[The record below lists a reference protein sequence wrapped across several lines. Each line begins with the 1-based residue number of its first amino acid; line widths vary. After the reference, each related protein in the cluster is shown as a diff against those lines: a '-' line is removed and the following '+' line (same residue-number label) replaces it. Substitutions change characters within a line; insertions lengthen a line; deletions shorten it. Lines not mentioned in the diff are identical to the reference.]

1 MMDTLFNTV
10 ERFLTPIIF
19 IFYVLFG
26 LLEVA
31 YAPEF
36 VMIIVCNILAVI
48 IYCYRTWWDIDF
60 FGGSSICVSQFVSY

>member
-1 MMDTLFNTV
+1 MMDTLINTV

-48 IYCYRTWWDIDF
+48 IYCYMTGWDIVF
-60 FGGSSICVSQFVSY
+60 FGGSGICVSQFVSY